1 MDNHPFV
8 LSASLY
14 GGTLLAAYP
23 FDSPQTP
30 SGYSAADDAIFRH
43 LASGYSRMN
52 SAMHRGHPSCPG
64 LAVNDKFPK
73 GIAPGFKWKPKVNSM
88 MDYNYMQ
95 KNCWEVSVYLGCCKF
110 PFANTLEHFWTANKK
125 PLIYFMHQVSAKIR
139 GEVDQS
145 ILLKVVVSSMHASQ
159 TAV

>member
-1 MDNHPFV
+1 M
-8 LSASLY
+8 
-14 GGTLLAAYP
+14 
-23 FDSPQTP
+23 
-30 SGYSAADDAIFRH
+30 
-43 LASGYSRMN
+43 
-52 SAMHRGHPSCPG
+52 
-64 LAVNDKFPK
+64 
-73 GIAPGFKWKPKVNSM
+73 NSM